1 MDLGV
6 TFFDDAISDEVFD
19 KSYTDDHAQF
29 LHFQNDDFLVGL
41 KKLPVEFGDMLT
53 GKYPAR
59 ENHDERIVS
68 VPPGT
73 GLADLITAAAVYE
86 LATEKNIG
94 TILRL

>member
-1 MDLGV
+1 
-6 TFFDDAISDEVFD
+6 
-19 KSYTDDHAQF
+19 
-29 LHFQNDDFLVGL
+29 
-41 KKLPVEFGDMLT
+41 MLT